1 MTKMQ
6 EEKVLTKEQRSRL
19 LKRRTRAGQ
28 AGTLGPM
35 MAWNLIFFLFPL
47 VYLIVLSFSKSES
60 FGGIAYQFN
69 LDNYVKV
76 FTGTYRVVFANSL
89 KMAVIVTLLVIL
101 ISFPYAYFVARKDA
115 KVQSILILLIMIPN
129 WTNSLLRV
137 FALQNLMSTNGVLNT
152 ILMKLHVISKPIQML
167 STDFAVYFGMIFTTI
182 PFMILPLYSNMQKI
196 DNSILEAGKDLG
208 CTSFQLFWKVIFPI
222 SLPGLSSGIILTFIP
237 TVANFFITDML
248 GGGKSINIG
257 NVIQNQF
264 TVSNNWPLGSAIS
277 VILLILSSIV
287 ILGCNKWIDMKAHAR
302 QKKEVSK

>member
-1 MTKMQ
+1 MTKHR
-6 EEKVLTKEQRSRL
+6 EEQVLTKDQRTKL
-19 LKRRTRAGQ
+19 IKRRTRTGQ

-35 MAWNLIFFLFPL
+35 VIWNIIFFLFPL

-60 FGGIAYQFN
+60 FGGVVYEFN

-76 FTGTYRVVFANSL
+76 FTGTYRIVFFDSL

-101 ISFPYAYFVARKDA
+101 ISFPYAYFVSRKDA
-115 KVQSILILLIMIPN
+115 KVQKFLILLIMIPS

-137 FALQNLMSTNGVLNT
+137 FAIQNLMSTNGVLNSLF
-152 ILMKLHVISKPIQML
+152 IRLHIISEPIQML

-182 PFMILPLYSNMQKI
+182 PFMISPLYSNMQKI
-196 DNSILEAGKDLG
+196 DGSLLEAGRDLG
-208 CTSFQLFWKVIFPI
+208 ATPFQLFWKVIFPI

-237 TVANFFITDML
+237 TMANFFITDML

-277 VILLILSSIV
+277 VVLLILSSIV
-287 ILGCNKWIDMKAHAR
+287 IIGCNKWIEWKSHPGKKRRKA
-302 QKKEVSK
+302 